1 MKPIP
6 MKLKKILK
14 QNLTPPSSH
23 RHCLY
28 CDKVTK
34 FKYNRLIGHS
44 ECIKCGCRFTKNL
57 KGGKEEDG
65 FWKIKTGNVW
75 KDWKKLN
82 KSKGCKRRKYIS
94 EDQIKYSNKHLES
107 IESLIETIQ
116 LVQAN
121 LYKDISGKGY
131 ATILADAITK
141 YRLLNS
147 K

>member
-1 MKPIP
+1 MKTVYPE
-6 MKLKKILK
+6 L
-14 QNLTPPSSH
+14 PSRDINS
-23 RHCLY
+23 
-28 CDKVTK
+28 
-34 FKYNRLIGHS
+34 
-44 ECIKCGCRFTKNL
+44 
-57 KGGKEEDG
+57 
-65 FWKIKTGNVW
+65 W
-75 KDWKKLN
+75 
-82 KSKGCKRRKYIS
+82 RKYIS